1 MNKKTLLIISIFL
14 ITGVVLLSR
23 DSYASDIIEE
33 NNTNNIDLVLEDN
46 DNIDALES
54 NIVLLN
60 DSYVLIEDKVKM
72 IDEFKIKNDT
82 INKDIDK
89 KKK

>member
-60 DSYVLIEDKVKM
+60 DSYV
-72 IDEFKIKNDT
+72 
-82 INKDIDK
+82 
-89 KKK
+89 